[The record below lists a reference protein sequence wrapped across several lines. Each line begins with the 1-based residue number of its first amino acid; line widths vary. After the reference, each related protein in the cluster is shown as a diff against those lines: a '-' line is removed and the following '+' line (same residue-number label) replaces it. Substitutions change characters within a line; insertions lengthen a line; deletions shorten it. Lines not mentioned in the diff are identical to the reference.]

1 MGLSVVIPSRTSE
14 NFLQCAEAV
23 RKHEPEAQIILI
35 DDGIAP
41 DFWPQ
46 PQLMPCQGFK
56 TGLPFNFSRN
66 CNAGIGLA
74 ENDDVV
80 LLNDDAILQ
89 TPGGFSLMQH
99 AAIMRQEFGVIAAV
113 TNNVGNRNQFPQNKG
128 LREDPR
134 MACFICVLIPR
145 RTIQKVGLLN
155 ERYDC
160 YSHQDDDYCYR
171 VRQAGMKIGI
181 HDGCFVD
188 HLSLKSTFRGNQS
201 SAGELGTGARIFKE
215 IHGID
220 AEIA

>member
-1 MGLSVVIPSRTSE
+1 MGLSVVIPSRTAE
-14 NFLQCAEAV
+14 NFLKCAEAV
-23 RKHEPEAQIILI
+23 RKHEPGAQIILI
-35 DDGIAP
+35 DDGLPI
-41 DFWPQ
+41 DFWPR
-46 PQLMPCQGFK
+46 PELMPCMGFR

-66 CNAGIGLA
+66 CNAGIRLA

-80 LLNDDAILQ
+80 LLNDDAILE

-99 AAIMRQEFGVIAAV
+99 AANMRQEFGVIAAV
-113 TNNVGNRNQFPQNKG
+113 TNNVGNRNQFPQNNG

-134 MACFICVLIPR
+134 MVCFICVLIPR
-145 RTIQKVGLLN
+145 RTIDQVGLLD

-171 VRQAGMKIGI
+171 VRKAGMKIGI

-201 SAGELGTGARIFKE
+201 SAGELGTGATIFKE

-220 AEIA
+220 VEIA